1 MGVVHAPSHPVLTI
15 GVTAGMHGHEPGGV
29 AAALNLIHLL
39 EYGKD
44 LSGRRWDAVLRRI
57 KFVVVPVLNVDARAR
72 CLDDFVG
79 LTFEQLRL
87 DANGY
92 TAGGTL
98 LSRRRRMRLKHRAH
112 LGGFY
117 NDAGYDI
124 LNATDGRNLAGT
136 DSVEL
141 RLAVSFFQ
149 AEGVDV
155 AVDLHAHGFPPMFYV
170 PLGLVPKAV
179 SQAGFNVAEKV
190 RRAARKV
197 GLPFAAPEQV
207 AARKKCDGPVNVFSS
222 ALHHNVYGALPF
234 LFEGPQGII
243 GCYKGFYGGRERI
256 LRDPGLPHAQIIF
269 IYLFVIQEI
278 VRTLKAL
285 RDKKKLITVKRYSI
299 ARF

>member
-1 MGVVHAPSHPVLTI
+1 
-15 GVTAGMHGHEPGGV
+15 MHGHEPGGV

-72 CLDDFVG
+72 CLDSFVG
-79 LTFEQLRL
+79 LTVEQLQL
-87 DANGY
+87 DASGY

-98 LSRRRRMRLKHRAH
+98 LGRRRRAPAGHRAH
-112 LGGFY
+112 LGGLY
-117 NDAGYDI
+117 NDAGFDI
-124 LNATDGRNLAGT
+124 LNATDGRSLAGT

-141 RLAVSFFQ
+141 RSAVLFFQ

-155 AVDLHAHGFPPMFYV
+155 AVDLHAHGSPPMFYA

-179 SQAGFNVAEKV
+179 GRAGFNVAEKV
-190 RRAARKV
+190 RRAARKA

-207 AARKKCDGPVNVFSS
+207 AARKKCDVPVNVFSS
-222 ALHHNVYGALPF
+222 ALHHNVYGALPL

-243 GCYKGFYGGRERI
+243 GCFKAFYGGRERI
-256 LRDPGLPHAQIIF
+256 VRDPGLPHAQIIF

-278 VRTLKAL
+278 ARTLRDL
-285 RDKKKLITVKRYSI
+285 RDKKETPCR
-299 ARF
+299 